1 MKYKYHPVIKH
12 LTYFILTYLFLRH
25 QKIMPNDILLIN
37 SIILTLF
44 IIILDQMFI
53 DGHLTPFDSFNDYI
67 DEDEVRKIKKKLKKE
82 KLKKKKMKSDDE
94 LIDELTSDKDIEKHI
109 NRILDEE
116 DNKNNTTDN
125 YRNRVVSQQNER
137 NTEKFEDFI
146 GNLDNIETF
155 NPSGSFNN
163 GSFNNDSFNNDSFNN
178 GSYNEVES
186 FNVLGYNE

>member
-116 DNKNNTTDN
+116 DNKNNTADN

-163 GSFNNDSFNNDSFNN
+163 GSFNIN
-178 GSYNEVES
+178 SYNEVES